1 MQEGRIRWLTIFLA
15 LLLVAVLGA
24 YAYSTRDK
32 ILAWL
37 HDEPMAWPRIVV
49 CVMLA
54 VLPAAI
60 CFAQTVTRK
69 RLLRRLEAVYDLQIS
84 KTVYFAG
91 AQKTF
96 ESIEPA
102 GITGDYFVPIM
113 MNMMINFLLFLLVFN
128 GYTYDKFIQV
138 PNAFLLGIRP
148 DNASFNLELYQSG
161 TFSVMAAAVLGNYVY
176 TLAQLLNRVNNND
189 LFPISLHFYSA
200 RAIIAISAACIIRHT
215 IGAFGP
221 QGSDLIL
228 LLGFAAGL
236 APDLLLVALSRRAF
250 QYLKVWGS
258 RGDVP
263 GTVERP
269 TSLALLQIDDL
280 TRDKIDRLSELG
292 IDSAHSLARQNPF
305 IIWAKLPYDLGLV
318 IDWIAQAQLY
328 VIVRDAAMAKLRHL
342 LVTDIFDFRLRLGG
356 ASADSLLTAVGLVAA
371 DADGLRQQIDADEA
385 FNRLLEVR
393 AALLPGNYHIAGSSP
408 CTADIV
414 AAPQA
419 GEAGLK
425 AAA

>member
-1 MQEGRIRWLTIFLA
+1 
-15 LLLVAVLGA
+15 
-24 YAYSTRDK
+24 
-32 ILAWL
+32 
-37 HDEPMAWPRIVV
+37 MAWPRIVV

-69 RLLRRLEAVYDLQIS
+69 RLLRRLNAVGDLQIS
-84 KTVYFAG
+84 KTVYFTG
-91 AQKTF
+91 AYKTF

-102 GITGDYFVPIM
+102 GITGDYFVPLM

-128 GYTYDKFIQV
+128 GYTYDKFIAV
-138 PNAFLLGIRP
+138 PNAFLLGIKP
-148 DNASFNLELYQSG
+148 DNTSFNLELYQSG

-200 RAIIAISAACIIRHT
+200 RAIIAMSAACIIRHT
-215 IGAFGP
+215 IGALGP
-221 QGSDLIL
+221 KGSDLIV
-228 LLGFAAGL
+228 LLGFTAGL

-258 RGDVP
+258 RGDAP
-263 GTVERP
+263 DTKDRP
-269 TSLALLQIDDL
+269 TRPKSLPLLQIDDL

-328 VIVRDAAMAKLRHL
+328 VIVRDEAMVKLRGL
-342 LVTDIFDFRLRLGG
+342 LVTDIFDFRLRMGG
-356 ASADSLLTAVGLVAA
+356 ASADSLLAAVGLVAT

-393 AALLPGNYHIAGSSP
+393 AALLPGNYHIAGGSS
-408 CTADIV
+408 CAADIL

-419 GEAGLK
+419 GDTGLK